1 MANISDN
8 NKRIAKNTLL
18 LYGRMAIMLVV
29 GLFTSRVVLAALGI
43 RDYGIYNVVGGVVAL
58 FSVLTGAMNVTTS
71 RFLTYALGEGDKKK
85 LSTTFST
92 SVNIHIILAVGIAV
106 LMEVVGVWFLNSH
119 LNIPQSRMWAANWV
133 LQFSILTFVI
143 NLINVPYSSIIIS
156 HERMNIYAYLSLFD
170 VLVKLGIVYALYVTP
185 YDRLI
190 TYSIF
195 LCASNLL
202 VQLLY
207 YIYCKKSFE
216 ECTYHFVVDKPLL
229 KEMFGFIGW
238 TFWGNAA
245 VTAKDQGVT
254 VLLNIFF
261 GTTVNAAQGVATQVN
276 GVVIRFIQNFMTAVN
291 PQITKFYSQNDLGDM
306 YKLIFR
312 SAKFSAFLM
321 LVLISP
327 IIMHVN
333 SILGVW
339 LVEVPQHAANFV
351 CLILIYSLIECLLNP
366 LITALLA
373 SSKIKAYEIL
383 ITISYSVN
391 ILSIY
396 LLFKLGTFP
405 EMAIIINIVFK
416 LIVLGILS
424 NQCKKNFSFPALDYF
439 KKVVS
444 KATVISCL
452 SFGMMVVY
460 KIIIAKTTIPSF
472 FISCIL
478 MEIILLLVMYTWGM
492 EVNEKTFVKKIINK
506 KILKKHETL

>member
-1 MANISDN
+1 MSNISDN

-18 LYGRMAIMLVV
+18 LYGRMAIMLIV

-43 RDYGIYNVVGGVVAL
+43 RDYGIYNVVGGVVSL
-58 FSVLTGAMNVTTS
+58 FAVLTGAMSVTTS
-71 RFLTYALGEGDKKK
+71 RFLTYALGEGNKRK
-85 LSTTFST
+85 LSITFST
-92 SVNIHIILAVGIAV
+92 SVNIHILLGVGIAI
-106 LMEVVGVWFLNSH
+106 LMEALGVWFLNTH
-119 LNIPQSRMWAANWV
+119 LNIPQERMWAANWV
-133 LQFSILTFVI
+133 FQFSILTFVI
-143 NLINVPYSSIIIS
+143 NLINVPYTSIIIS

-170 VLVKLGIVYALYVTP
+170 VFAKLAIVYALYITP

-202 VQLLY
+202 VQILY
-207 YIYCKKSFE
+207 YIYCKRSFE

-254 VLLNIFF
+254 ILLNMFF

-276 GVVIRFIQNFMTAVN
+276 GVVNRFIQNFMTAVN
-291 PQITKFYSQNDLGDM
+291 PQITKYYSQSNYQDL

-312 SAKFSAFLM
+312 GAKFSAFLM
-321 LVLISP
+321 LILISP
-327 IIMHVN
+327 IIMHVS

-339 LVEVPQHAANFV
+339 LVEVPEHATNFV
-351 CLILIYSLIECLLNP
+351 CLVLIYSLIECLLNP

-373 SSKIKAYEIL
+373 SSKIKDYEIL
-383 ITISYSVN
+383 ITITYSVN

-396 LLFKLGTFP
+396 FLFKIGSFP
-405 EMAIIINIVFK
+405 EMAIILNIIFK

-424 NQCKKNFSFPALDYF
+424 SQCHKSFHFPALEYF
-439 KKVVS
+439 KKVVARTAIIS
-444 KATVISCL
+444 LVSGALIVIYQ
-452 SFGMMVVY
+452 FV
-460 KIIIAKTTIPSF
+460 INRTTIISF
-472 FISCIL
+472 VVSCVI
-478 MEIILLLVMYTWGM
+478 MELCIMSIMYYWGM
-492 EVNEKTFVKKIINK
+492 EFKERAFVRKIISN
-506 KILKKHETL
+506 KILKKL

>member
-1 MANISDN
+1 MTNISDN

-43 RDYGIYNVVGGVVAL
+43 RDYGIYNVVGGVVSL
-58 FSVLTGAMNVTTS
+58 FAVLTGAMSVTTS
-71 RFLTYALGEGDKKK
+71 RFLTYALGEGDKRK
-85 LSTTFST
+85 LSVTFST
-92 SVNIHIILAVGIAV
+92 SVNIHILLGVGIAV
-106 LMEVVGVWFLNSH
+106 LMEVLGVWFLNTH
-119 LNIPQSRMWAANWV
+119 LNIPKERMWAANWV

-143 NLINVPYSSIIIS
+143 NLINVPYTSIIIS

-170 VLVKLGIVYALYVTP
+170 VFVKLGIVYALYVTP

-202 VQLLY
+202 VQILY
-207 YIYCKKSFE
+207 YVYCKRSFE
-216 ECTYHFVVDKPLL
+216 ECTYHFIVDKPLL

-254 VLLNIFF
+254 ILLNIFF

-276 GVVIRFIQNFMTAVN
+276 GVVNRFIQNFMTAVN
-291 PQITKFYSQNDLGDM
+291 PQITKSYSQNDRDNM

-327 IIMHVN
+327 ILMHVN

-339 LVEVPQHAANFV
+339 LVEVPEHAANFV
-351 CLILIYSLIECLLNP
+351 CLILIYSLIECMLNP

-383 ITISYSVN
+383 LTITYSLN

-396 LLFKLGTFP
+396 LLFKIGSFP
-405 EMAIIINIVFK
+405 EIAIILNIAFK

-424 NQCKKNFSFPALDYF
+424 NQCKRIFSFPAQKYF
-439 KKVVS
+439 KKVVGI
-444 KATVISCL
+444 AALISCL
-452 SFGMMVVY
+452 SFVMIVVY
-460 KIIIAKTTIPSF
+460 KNVVTKTTIPSF
-472 FISCIL
+472 IVSCIL
-478 MEIILLLVMYTWGM
+478 MEIILLSFMYIFGM
-492 EVNEKTFVKKIINK
+492 ESNERIFIKNIINN
-506 KILKKHETL
+506 KILKRK

>member
-1 MANISDN
+1 MTNISDN

-43 RDYGIYNVVGGVVAL
+43 RDYGIYNVVGGVVSL
-58 FSVLTGAMNVTTS
+58 FAVLTGAMSVTTS
-71 RFLTYALGEGDKKK
+71 RFLTYALGEGDKRK
-85 LSTTFST
+85 LSVTFST
-92 SVNIHIILAVGIAV
+92 SVNIHILLGVGIAV
-106 LMEVVGVWFLNSH
+106 LMEVLGVWFLNTH
-119 LNIPQSRMWAANWV
+119 LNVPKERMWAANWV

-143 NLINVPYSSIIIS
+143 NLINVPYTSIIIS

-170 VLVKLGIVYALYVTP
+170 VFVKLGIVYALYVTP

-202 VQLLY
+202 VQILY
-207 YIYCKKSFE
+207 YVYCKRSFE
-216 ECTYHFVVDKPLL
+216 ECTYHFIVDKPLL
-229 KEMFGFIGW
+229 KEMFEFIGW

-254 VLLNIFF
+254 ILLNIFF

-276 GVVIRFIQNFMTAVN
+276 GVVNRFIQNFMTAVD
-291 PQITKFYSQNDLGDM
+291 PQITKFYSMNDRDNM

-327 IIMHVN
+327 ILMHVN

-339 LVEVPQHAANFV
+339 LVEVPEHAANFV
-351 CLILIYSLIECLLNP
+351 CLVLIYSLIECMLNP

-383 ITISYSVN
+383 ITITYSLN

-396 LLFKLGTFP
+396 LLFKIGSFP
-405 EMAIIINIVFK
+405 EMAIILNIVFK

-424 NQCKKNFSFPALDYF
+424 NQCKRNFSFPAQKYL
-439 KKVVS
+439 KKVVGI
-444 KATVISCL
+444 AALISCL
-452 SFGMMVVY
+452 SFVMIVVY
-460 KIIIAKTTIPSF
+460 KNVVIKTTIPSF
-472 FISCIL
+472 IVSCIL
-478 MEIILLLVMYTWGM
+478 MEMILLSFMYIFGM
-492 EVNEKTFVKKIINK
+492 ESNERIFIKNIINN
-506 KILKKHETL
+506 KILKRK